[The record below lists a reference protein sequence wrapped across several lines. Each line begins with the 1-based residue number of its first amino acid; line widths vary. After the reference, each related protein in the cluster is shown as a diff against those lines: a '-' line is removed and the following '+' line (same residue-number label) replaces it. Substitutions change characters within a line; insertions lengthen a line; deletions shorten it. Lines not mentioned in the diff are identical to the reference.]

1 MPSNVED
8 AKQKFMS
15 GANKT
20 RAPADDDIQPIGHNI
35 QVTTGGDTP
44 KAGGSSFSSIAKGD
58 TNSSN
63 YVPAKGPST

>member
-1 MPSNVED
+1 MSSGTEQ

-15 GANKT
+15 SVQQT
-20 RAPADDDIQPIGHNI
+20 RAPAEDQTKPNSLNT
-35 QVTTGGDTP
+35 QATAGGDNP
-44 KAGGSSFSSIAKGD
+44 KAGGSSFKPIAKGD

>member
-1 MPSNVED
+1 MPSGTEN
-8 AKQKFMS
+8 AKQQFMS
-15 GANKT
+15 GVEKT
-20 RAPADDDIQPIGHNI
+20 RAAADDKSKQNSLNT
-35 QVTTGGDTP
+35 QSTSGGDNP